1 MLCTRDSPFFFLRTV
16 QPLGQAWF
24 AASSLVCS
32 QHAAG
37 IKEQFLEL
45 SLQSLSLEVSLA
57 ARTFLI
63 LDEHCLSD
71 ELVILVLEVPNPCL
85 VGREAGAVWHAKETP
100 WVWFSSLS
108 EPCKQVPDTNNGL

>member
-1 MLCTRDSPFFFLRTV
+1 MNFWAGVLICAVHQGFSFFSLRTV
-16 QPLGQAWF
+16 QPSGQAWF

-32 QHAAG
+32 QHTAG

-63 LDEHCLSD
+63 LDE
-71 ELVILVLEVPNPCL
+71 PCL
-85 VGREAGAVWHAKETP
+85 
-100 WVWFSSLS
+100 
-108 EPCKQVPDTNNGL
+108 